1 MRRLA
6 AGLLLGLTLTT
17 CAAPRPTLRYAPGP
31 DDGRPR
37 LGGHAIFTR
46 EEDPDY
52 LDPALSYGT
61 YTAPL
66 IEGVYRG
73 LLEYV
78 DAPGDSGARLIPEL
92 ATSLPDVREGG
103 TLYAFRV
110 RPDARFGAPV
120 HRHITAADFKY
131 AIERL
136 WRVNSPGI
144 DFYGGIVG
152 AERLEAGH
160 DTALAGVIARGDSLY
175 IRLRR
180 ADATF
185 LDVLAM
191 SFTCPLPREI
201 VERYPN
207 QFSQHSVSS
216 GPFQVAEYTPR
227 RRVLLIRNP
236 DYCGT
241 PAWLDTFELRL
252 SVAPPNGVALIRR
265 GLADGGIFEV
275 PAAEFG
281 RLRRDPLWRH
291 QVMVSDALNTWF
303 VFMNVRV
310 PPFNDPRVRQA
321 VAWAVDHRALAKAWS
336 GAATPAGEIL
346 PLSLPGA
353 RPLRAY
359 PGPDTAR
366 ARQLLREAGFP
377 NGFSTTLYGYTAD
390 PEPREAAILQQ
401 NLADIGIRAR
411 LELSEAAG
419 YTAFAGDT
427 SNRVPLGLYG
437 WYADY
442 PDPSNFFGPLLDG
455 RRITAL
461 QNNNL
466 SMYGNHEV
474 EARID
479 RAMVTADA
487 AARAEMWHQ
496 IDSLVME
503 DVPLAP
509 TVHALET
516 RLFSPR
522 LGGWYHHVTRLLKID
537 RLYLKQPLALEAP
550 VASGRAARPP
560 HAAGTP

>member
-6 AGLLLGLTLTT
+6 VCTFLGIWLST
-17 CAAPRPTLRYAPGP
+17 CAAPRPTLRYPPGP
-31 DDGRPR
+31 DGGHPR
-37 LGGHAIFTR
+37 MGGHAIFTR

-61 YTAPL
+61 YTAPI

-73 LLEYV
+73 LLEYA
-78 DAPGDSGARLIPEL
+78 DTPGPAGARFIPEL

-110 RPDARFGAPV
+110 RPDARFGAPL

-136 WRVNSPGI
+136 WRVNSPGV
-144 DFYGGIVG
+144 DFYAGIVG
-152 AERLEAGH
+152 ADRLEAGK

-175 IRLRR
+175 VRLRR
-180 ADATF
+180 PDVTF
-185 LDVLAM
+185 LHVMAM

-252 SVAPPNGVALIRR
+252 SVASINGVALIRR

-281 RLRRDPLWRH
+281 RLRRDPLWRQ
-291 QVMVSDALNTWF
+291 QVMVSDALSTWF

-321 VAWAVDHRALAKAWS
+321 VAWAIDHRAIAKAWS
-336 GAATPAGEIL
+336 GAAAPAGEIL
-346 PLSLPGA
+346 PPSMPGA
-353 RPLRAY
+353 RPIGAY
-359 PGPDTAR
+359 AGPDTAR
-366 ARQLLREAGFP
+366 ARALLREAGYP
-377 NGFSTTLYGYTAD
+377 NGFATTLYSYTTD
-390 PEPREAAILQQ
+390 PQPREASILQQ

-411 LELSEAAG
+411 IDLSEAAG
-419 YTAFAGDT
+419 YSAFAGDT
-427 SNRVPLGLYG
+427 SNHVPLGVYG

-455 RRITAL
+455 ARIRPIL
-461 QNNNL
+461 NNNL
-466 SMYGNHEV
+466 SMFDDRAVN
-474 EARID
+474 ARFD
-479 RAMVTADA
+479 RAMATTDDS
-487 AARAEMWHQ
+487 ARAVIWRQM
-496 IDSLVME
+496 DSLVMAAA
-503 DVPLAP
+503 PLAP
-509 TVHALET
+509 TVHPLET
-516 RLFSPR
+516 RVFSPR
-522 LGGWYHHVTRLLKID
+522 LGGWYHHITRLLKID
-537 RLYLKQPLALEAP
+537 RLYIKEPLPPPAP
-550 VASGRAARPP
+550 VAGAHASRDAHAAAAR
-560 HAAGTP
+560 